1 MQFAV
6 GTGEADPTTARE
18 FFRGA
23 QTHRGFLQLLD
34 HERRLKRVE
43 RELKRL
49 KQT

>member
-34 HERRLKRVE
+34 HERRVE